1 MWFFTWLRQLK
12 VGARGGAKTKISQSS
27 CLIVFKPYLIVIS
40 SSKQIVCCVTFS
52 VRKNYFVDHL
62 NIVCLFL
69 AGLLGMEL
77 ASNFSDKAS
86 SVTCVGRSSI
96 PFTNVLGEEI
106 GSMLKKVMYP
116 NYKIWVLVLN
126 WANFTSNLYPATCF
140 CILPVRTSLLAFF

>member
-1 MWFFTWLRQLK
+1 MCDFCTRLRQLK

-62 NIVCLFL
+62 NVVCLFL

-116 NYKIWVLVLN
+116 NYIKI
-126 WANFTSNLYPATCF
+126 
-140 CILPVRTSLLAFF
+140 

>member
-1 MWFFTWLRQLK
+1 MLLHFSTGLRQLM
-12 VGARGGAKTKISQSS
+12 VRARGGAKTKISLSS

-40 SSKQIVCCVTFS
+40 SSKQIVFCATFS
-52 VRKNYFVDHL
+52 VCKNYFMDHL
-62 NIVCLFL
+62 NAVCLFL

-116 NYKIWVLVLN
+116 NYIKI
-126 WANFTSNLYPATCF
+126 
-140 CILPVRTSLLAFF
+140 

>member
-1 MWFFTWLRQLK
+1 M
-12 VGARGGAKTKISQSS
+12 
-27 CLIVFKPYLIVIS
+27 IS

-52 VRKNYFVDHL
+52 VRKNYFVDDL
-62 NIVCLFL
+62 NVVCLFL

-116 NYKIWVLVLN
+116 
-126 WANFTSNLYPATCF
+126 SN
-140 CILPVRTSLLAFF
+140 IQI